1 MADGKIV
8 IDTDLDSSGIEEG
21 LKKTQKSM
29 KSQAASLAAEY
40 KKQGMTASD
49 AFKKAWSEIERS
61 SASSSVAVE
70 KDFQEMSNSGEKAA
84 DNVEKEWK
92 SSGVSIGNA
101 LSKIGSITAKGLKV
115 AATAI
120 TGTATAMGGI
130 ATAAV
135 KVGSDFEAQMSRVQA
150 ISGATGEEFEKLR
163 SQAIELGADTAF
175 SATEAAQGMEN
186 LAAAGFKTSEI
197 MDAMPGMLNLAAAAG
212 EDLASSADI
221 AASTLRG
228 FGLEASDA
236 AHVADVLAENAN
248 RTNSSVSE
256 TGEAMKYVAPL
267 ARAAGISLEETAAA
281 IGIMANAGIQGSQA
295 GTTLRGALS
304 RLSKPTDVMT
314 QAMDELG
321 VSFYD
326 SEGKMLSLTD
336 QVGMLQDAM
345 EGMTDEQKNNYLVT
359 LYGQEALSGMLALIN
374 EGEGSLADLT
384 AAYENCDGAA
394 ETAAK
399 TMQDNLKGAI
409 EELSGSAESL
419 GIVFYD
425 SVADGLKDT
434 VKVVN
439 ESVDDI
445 TEAFTDGGLDKA
457 IKTAGDEFADL
468 ASEAADHAPDMV
480 DAAVDFIDAF
490 ADGIMRNRGELLD
503 SAEDVATTLAGGL
516 AKLLPS
522 ELREPV
528 EDAVEAI
535 SDSLE
540 SGGLK
545 SAGDTFRRTFETAV
559 DAVGTLADVALPLLT
574 EALDFAG
581 DNMNHI
587 VAITGAATAA
597 FLTYRT
603 ATTAVAT
610 ATTIA
615 EKAQQ
620 AWNLAMSANPV
631 GLVAG
636 GIAAIV
642 SALAI
647 YTANSEQASEEQE
660 QFNAEMDELN
670 DKIQESKDGIQRLS
684 ETMKETN
691 SSIDAS
697 VAPLER
703 LKDRLDDAF
712 DSTGKVKEGSE
723 ALAQS
728 ILNQLNDAMG
738 TEYTLTADGFIQNNE
753 NVKQSL
759 DQVSQSIDEY
769 VTSLKQKALS
779 EAASN
784 EYMEAI
790 QEQAEAQ
797 EALNEAQEKYNEALK
812 NYAQVSEEYAQTH
825 DYKALGEAEQQLN
838 DTRTALEEM
847 TGSAAAADAQVSG
860 LESIMDTL
868 GEGTPESVQ
877 KAKDAYASL
886 PIEAQKASEGIT
898 VSQQTIQSAL
908 ASTDYSTMV
917 EGFRL
922 AVQQVEATG
931 GKIPQTLQT
940 YIAMAIGKFS
950 EMTPEAQASAT
961 EMMRLMMQSLE
972 DAGVEF
978 ANDAA
983 TMPSEEVLSTF
994 TEYLISSGAMNGIG
1008 ASSAQALVSGLVGSN
1023 IDGQLSEE
1031 ARSAAESFV
1040 SGFNDLDSETQ
1051 EIWSQAW
1058 YGALQGL
1065 EGFEDLADPAEEGVD
1080 AFLESLAD
1088 ALEVH
1093 SPSRAVKDIFAQV
1106 WPGAV
1111 EGLSEG
1117 EDSLNEKGGNVI
1129 SSFLTTIREGGL
1141 LEGAKQIG
1149 SNIINFF
1156 TGGMTSQK
1164 GNVDAASRDIAES
1177 SNEQLGSADTEAT
1190 GSRKTS
1196 EYNTG
1201 VGSNKGNIDTTSR
1214 NIADSSNTILGS
1226 KDTRGTGAR
1235 KSSEYNSGVGSNK
1248 GAIDKTS
1255 KSIAN
1260 SSNSNLGSADTRGT
1274 GSRKGSEYNSGLG
1287 SNSRTINDTG
1297 RNLSNTANS
1306 GLGSADTGATGRSL
1320 IAAFNRMLNSV
1331 NTWSTGRS
1339 KAQDANNGMG
1349 SVDAGNTGMNFVQG
1363 FINGFG
1369 WADVWSAAWNIGKK
1383 ALSALSSAIKEG
1395 SPSRLTKI
1403 SGKYFGQGFELGISG
1418 EEKNVGKASKRLAD
1432 AALNALDMSDI
1443 SARMSEAMAFNTN
1456 RITRSFALES
1466 SSRIISEQHTD
1477 NTMHLSDEDIIRLA
1491 KEFGKVA
1498 GDAVA
1503 DNVEGMAIKT
1513 NDRELG
1519 RVVRRVERQ

>member
-1 MADGKIV
+1 MSDGKIV
-8 IDTDLDSSGIEEG
+8 IDTDLDSSGLESG
-21 LKKTQKSM
+21 LKK
-29 KSQAASLAAEY
+29 L
-40 KKQGMTASD
+40 
-49 AFKKAWSEIERS
+49 
-61 SASSSVAVE
+61 
-70 KDFQEMSNSGEKAA
+70 
-84 DNVEKEWK
+84 
-92 SSGVSIGNA
+92 
-101 LSKIGSITAKGLKV
+101 GSITTKGLK
-115 AATAI
+115 AATVAI
-120 TGTATAMGGI
+120 TGTATAMAGI
-130 ATAAV
+130 ATVAV

-186 LAAAGFKTSEI
+186 LAAAGFTTSEI

-336 QVGMLQDAM
+336 QVKMMRTAM

-490 ADGIMRNRGELLD
+490 TDGIMRNRGELLD

-615 EKAQQ
+615 EKAQH
-620 AWNLAMSANPV
+620 AWNLAMNANPV

-642 SALAI
+642 SALTI
-647 YTANSEQASEEQE
+647 YTANAEQASEEQE

-670 DKIQESKDGIQRLS
+670 DKIQESKDGIQQLS

-759 DQVSQSIDEY
+759 EQVSQSIDEY

-784 EYMEAI
+784 EYAEAI
-790 QEQAEAQ
+790 QEQAGAQ

-860 LESIMDTL
+860 LEEIMDTL
-868 GEGTPESVQ
+868 GEGTPESIQ

-886 PIEAQKASEGIT
+886 PIEAQKASEGIA
-898 VSQQTIQSAL
+898 VSQQIIQNAL
-908 ASTDYSTMV
+908 ASTDYTTMV

-922 AVQQVEATG
+922 AVDQIEASG
-931 GKIPQTLQT
+931 GEIPESLQLS
-940 YIAMAIGKFS
+940 IQAAINKFDELS
-950 EMTPEAQASAT
+950 PEAQTSAI
-961 EMMRLMMQSLE
+961 EMMRNMMIGMESTVPE
-972 DAGVEF
+972 FADASTMSSEKILDTFRQYLVNSGALSDIGVESI
-978 ANDAA
+978 AD
-983 TMPSEEVLSTF
+983 LQ
-994 TEYLISSGAMNGIG
+994 NGMKSQQG
-1008 ASSAQALVSGLVGSN
+1008 NLDQTSKTL
-1023 IDGQLSEE
+1023 
-1031 ARSAAESFV
+1031 AES
-1040 SGFNDLDSETQ
+1040 SNAQMGSEDTKNTGARKAQ
-1051 EIWSQAW
+1051 E
-1058 YGALQGL
+1058 YN
-1065 EGFEDLADPAEEGVD
+1065 EGV
-1080 AFLESLAD
+1080 E
-1088 ALEVH
+1088 
-1093 SPSRAVKDIFAQV
+1093 
-1106 WPGAV
+1106 
-1111 EGLSEG
+1111 
-1117 EDSLNEKGGNVI
+1117 
-1129 SSFLTTIREGGL
+1129 
-1141 LEGAKQIG
+1141 
-1149 SNIINFF
+1149 
-1156 TGGMTSQK
+1156 SQK
-1164 GNVDAASRDIAES
+1164 GNIDTTSKKVADS
-1177 SNEQLGSADTEAT
+1177 SNELLGSADTKGT
-1190 GSRKTS
+1190 GSRKS
-1196 EYNTG
+1196 KEYDTG
-1201 VGSNKGNIDTTSR
+1201 FGSNKGKINTTSR

-1274 GSRKGSEYNSGLG
+1274 GSRKSSEYNSGLG
-1287 SNSRTINDTG
+1287 SSSRTINDTG

-1339 KAQDANNGMG
+1339 KAQDANNGMR

-1418 EEKNVGKASKRLAD
+1418 EEKNVGKASERLAD

-1466 SSRIISEQHTD
+1466 SSRIINEQHTD
-1477 NTMHLSDEDIIRLA
+1477 NIMHLSDEDIIHLA

-1513 NDRELG
+1513 NNREFG
-1519 RVVRRVERQ
+1519 RVVREVER

>member
-1 MADGKIV
+1 MSDGKIV
-8 IDTDLDSSGIEEG
+8 IDTDLDSSGLESG
-21 LKKTQKSM
+21 LKK
-29 KSQAASLAAEY
+29 L
-40 KKQGMTASD
+40 
-49 AFKKAWSEIERS
+49 
-61 SASSSVAVE
+61 
-70 KDFQEMSNSGEKAA
+70 
-84 DNVEKEWK
+84 
-92 SSGVSIGNA
+92 
-101 LSKIGSITAKGLKV
+101 GSITTKGLK
-115 AATAI
+115 AATVAI

-150 ISGATGEEFEKLR
+150 ISGATGDEFEALR
-163 SQAIELGADTAF
+163 EQAVELGADTAF

-186 LAAAGFKTSEI
+186 LAAAGFTTSEI

-267 ARAAGISLEETAAA
+267 ARAAGISMEETAAA

-336 QVGMLQDAM
+336 QVKMMRNAM
-345 EGMTDEQKNNYLVT
+345 KGMTDEQKNNYLVT

-374 EGEGSLADLT
+374 EGEGSLSDLT
-384 AAYENCDGAA
+384 KAYENCDGAA
-394 ETAAK
+394 EEAAK

-409 EELSGSAESL
+409 EELSGSAETL
-419 GIVFYD
+419 GILFYD
-425 SVADGLKDT
+425 SVSGSLKDT
-434 VKVVN
+434 VQTVN

-445 TEAFTDGGLDKA
+445 TDAFNDGGLNKA

-468 ASEAADHAPDMV
+468 ASEAAKHAPDMV
-480 DAAVDFIDAF
+480 DTAVDFIESF
-490 ADGIMRNRGELLD
+490 TSGILRNRGELLD

-516 AKLLPS
+516 ARLLPD
-522 ELREPV
+522 EMQRPV
-528 EDAVEAI
+528 EKAVEAI
-535 SDSLE
+535 SDSLK

-559 DAVGTLADVALPLLT
+559 DAVGTLANVALPILT
-574 EALDFAG
+574 DALDFAG
-581 DNMNHI
+581 NNMNHI
-587 VAITGAATAA
+587 VAITGAAAAA

-610 ATTIA
+610 ATAIA

-620 AWNLAMSANPV
+620 AWNLAMNANPAV
-631 GLVAG
+631 LVAS

-642 SALAI
+642 AALAI
-647 YTANSEQASEEQE
+647 YSANFNQASVEQQ
-660 QFNAEMDELN
+660 QFNLEMDELN
-670 DKIQESKDGIQRLS
+670 DKIDENREGLESLSASIQETS
-684 ETMKETN
+684 E
-691 SSIDAS
+691 SIDSSA
-697 VAPLER
+697 APLER
-703 LKDRLDDAF
+703 LRNKLDDAF
-712 DSTGKVKEGSE
+712 DSTGKVREGSE
-723 ALAQS
+723 ELAQS
-728 ILNQLNDAMG
+728 ILNQLNEAMG
-738 TEYTLTADGFIQNNE
+738 TEYSLTADGFIQNNE
-753 NVKQSL
+753 GVKQSL
-759 DQVSQSIDEY
+759 EQVSGAIDEY
-769 VTSLKQKALS
+769 VSSLKQKALS
-779 EAASN
+779 EVVSN
-784 EYMEAI
+784 QYTEAI
-790 QEQAEAQ
+790 QQQAEAQ
-797 EALNEAQEKYNEALK
+797 ETLNEAQEKYNAALE
-812 NYAQVSEEYAQTH
+812 NYAKVSAEYSQSH
-825 DYKALGEAEQQLN
+825 DYKALDEAKIRLN
-838 DTRTALEEM
+838 ETRDAL
-847 TGSAAAADAQVSG
+847 TSTTNAAAQADTTVTG
-860 LESIMDTL
+860 LEGVMDTL
-868 GEGTPESVQ
+868 GEGTPEAVQ
-877 KAKDAYASL
+877 KAADAYAQL
-886 PIEAQKASEGIT
+886 PVEAQKAGDGI
-898 VSQQTIQSAL
+898 VVAQQTIQTAL

-917 EGFRL
+917 EGFNL
-922 AVQQVEATG
+922 AVQQIEASG
-931 GKIPQTLQT
+931 GEIPITLQNS
-940 YIAMAIGKFS
+940 IAAAIGKFS
-950 EMTPEAQASAT
+950 ELSPEAQASAI
-961 EMMRLMMQSLE
+961 EMMRDMMAGMESTVPE
-972 DAGVEF
+972 FAGVS
-978 ANDAA
+978 
-983 TMPSEEVLSTF
+983 TMSSEQILSTF
-994 TEYLISSGAMNGIG
+994 SQYLVSSGAMSGIG
-1008 ASSAQALVSGLVGSN
+1008 ASSAQALASGLVGSN
-1023 IDGQLSEE
+1023 LDGQLNDA
-1031 ARSAAESFV
+1031 ARNALDGFI
-1040 SGFNDLDSETQ
+1040 SGFDDLDSETQ

-1164 GNVDAASRDIAES
+1164 GNVDAASRNIAES
-1177 SNEQLGSADTEAT
+1177 SNVILGSMNTEETGFRKTEEYNAGVGSNKGEIDTTSREIADSSNQLLGYADTKGT
-1190 GSRKTS
+1190 GSRKS
-1196 EYNTG
+1196 REYDTG
-1201 VGSNKGNIDTTSR
+1201 VGSNKGKIDTTSR

-1226 KDTRGTGAR
+1226 KDTRGTGSR
-1235 KSSEYNSGVGSNK
+1235 KSSEYNAGVGSNK
-1248 GAIDKTS
+1248 GVIDNTS

-1260 SSNSNLGSADTRGT
+1260 SSNSNLGSADTWGT

-1287 SNSRTINDTG
+1287 SNSGSINSTG
-1297 RNLSNTANS
+1297 RSLSNTANS
-1306 GLGSADTGATGRSL
+1306 GMGSADTWGTGRNKGDE
-1320 IAAFNRMLNSV
+1320 FNSGIGSADS
-1331 NTWSTGRS
+1331 WGTGRS
-1339 KAQDANNGMG
+1339 KAQDANNGLG

-1418 EEKNVGKASKRLAD
+1418 EEKNVGKASERLAD

-1466 SSRIISEQHTD
+1466 SSRIINEQHTD

-1513 NDRELG
+1513 NGREFG
-1519 RVVRRVERQ
+1519 RVVREVER

>member
-228 FGLEASDA
+228 FGLKARDA

-642 SALAI
+642 SALTI
-647 YTANSEQASEEQE
+647 YTANAEQASEEQE

-670 DKIQESKDGIQRLS
+670 DKIQESKDGIQQLS

-759 DQVSQSIDEY
+759 EQVSQSIDEY

-779 EAASN
+779 EAVSN
-784 EYMEAI
+784 EYAEAI
-790 QEQAEAQ
+790 QEQAGAQ

-868 GEGTPESVQ
+868 GEGTPESIQ

-886 PIEAQKASEGIT
+886 PIEAQKASEGIA
-898 VSQQTIQSAL
+898 VSQQIIQSAL
-908 ASTDYSTMV
+908 ASTDYTTMV

-931 GKIPQTLQT
+931 GEIPQTLQT

-1008 ASSAQALVSGLVGSN
+1008 TSSAQALVSGLVGSN
-1023 IDGQLSEE
+1023 IDGQISEE

-1040 SGFNDLDSETQ
+1040 SGFDDLDSETQ

-1164 GNVDAASRDIAES
+1164 GNVDATSLDIAES

-1201 VGSNKGNIDTTSR
+1201 VRSLEK
-1214 NIADSSNTILGS
+1214 A
-1226 KDTRGTGAR
+1226 
-1235 KSSEYNSGVGSNK
+1235 
-1248 GAIDKTS
+1248 
-1255 KSIAN
+1255 
-1260 SSNSNLGSADTRGT
+1260 SNLVSLM
-1274 GSRKGSEYNSGLG
+1274 RK
-1287 SNSRTINDTG
+1287 RT
-1297 RNLSNTANS
+1297 LEKHPK
-1306 GLGSADTGATGRSL
+1306 SL
-1320 IAAFNRMLNSV
+1320 
-1331 NTWSTGRS
+1331 
-1339 KAQDANNGMG
+1339 
-1349 SVDAGNTGMNFVQG
+1349 
-1363 FINGFG
+1363 
-1369 WADVWSAAWNIGKK
+1369 
-1383 ALSALSSAIKEG
+1383 
-1395 SPSRLTKI
+1395 LT
-1403 SGKYFGQGFELGISG
+1403 L
-1418 EEKNVGKASKRLAD
+1418 
-1432 AALNALDMSDI
+1432 
-1443 SARMSEAMAFNTN
+1443 
-1456 RITRSFALES
+1456 
-1466 SSRIISEQHTD
+1466 H
-1477 NTMHLSDEDIIRLA
+1477 
-1491 KEFGKVA
+1491 
-1498 GDAVA
+1498 
-1503 DNVEGMAIKT
+1503 
-1513 NDRELG
+1513 
-1519 RVVRRVERQ
+1519 

>member
-1 MADGKIV
+1 MSDGKIV
-8 IDTDLDSSGIEEG
+8 IDTDLDSSGLESG
-21 LKKTQKSM
+21 LKK
-29 KSQAASLAAEY
+29 L
-40 KKQGMTASD
+40 
-49 AFKKAWSEIERS
+49 
-61 SASSSVAVE
+61 
-70 KDFQEMSNSGEKAA
+70 
-84 DNVEKEWK
+84 
-92 SSGVSIGNA
+92 
-101 LSKIGSITAKGLKV
+101 GSITTKGLK
-115 AATAI
+115 AATVAI

-150 ISGATGEEFEKLR
+150 ISGATGEEFEALR
-163 SQAIELGADTAF
+163 EQAVELGADTAF

-186 LAAAGFKTSEI
+186 LAAAGFTTSEI
-197 MDAMPGMLNLAAAAG
+197 IDAMPGMLNLAAAAG

-228 FGLEASDA
+228 FGLEASEA
-236 AHVADVLAENAN
+236 GHVADVLAENAN

-336 QVGMLQDAM
+336 QVKMMRTAM

-434 VKVVN
+434 VQVVN

-445 TEAFTDGGLDKA
+445 TDAFTDGGLDKA

-490 ADGIMRNRGELLD
+490 TDGIMRNRGDLLD

-620 AWNLAMSANPV
+620 AWNLAMNANPV

-642 SALAI
+642 SALTI
-647 YTANSEQASEEQE
+647 YTANAEQASEEQE

-670 DKIQESKDGIQRLS
+670 DKIQESKDGIQQLS

-759 DQVSQSIDEY
+759 EQVSQSIDEY

-784 EYMEAI
+784 EYTEAI
-790 QEQAEAQ
+790 QEQAGAQ

-868 GEGTPESVQ
+868 GEGTPESIQ

-886 PIEAQKASEGIT
+886 PIEAQKASEGIA
-898 VSQQTIQSAL
+898 VSQQIIQSAL
-908 ASTDYSTMV
+908 ASTDYTTMV

-931 GKIPQTLQT
+931 GEIPQTLQT

-972 DAGVEF
+972 ESGVEF
-978 ANDAA
+978 ADDAA
-983 TMPSEEVLSTF
+983 TMPSEEVISTF

-1040 SGFNDLDSETQ
+1040 SGFDNLDSETQ

-1065 EGFEDLADPAEEGVD
+1065 EGFEDLADPAEKGADE
-1080 AFLESLAD
+1080 FLRSLED
-1088 ALEVH
+1088 ALGIQ
-1093 SPSRAVKDIFAQV
+1093 SPSKEVKEIFSYV

-1117 EDSLNEKGGNVI
+1117 EDSLNEKGRNVI
-1129 SSFLTTIREGGL
+1129 SSFLTTIQEGGL

-1164 GNVDAASRDIAES
+1164 GNVDATSRGIAES

-1201 VGSNKGNIDTTSR
+1201 VGSNKGNIDTTSKD
-1214 NIADSSNTILGS
+1214 IADSSNEL
-1226 KDTRGTGAR
+1226 
-1235 KSSEYNSGVGSNK
+1235 
-1248 GAIDKTS
+1248 
-1255 KSIAN
+1255 
-1260 SSNSNLGSADTRGT
+1260 LGSADTRGT
-1274 GSRKGSEYNSGLG
+1274 GSRKTSEYNSGLG
-1287 SNSRTINDTG
+1287 SNSRTINNTG

-1339 KAQDANNGMG
+1339 KAQDANNGMR

-1403 SGKYFGQGFELGISG
+1403 SGKYFGQGFGLGISG
-1418 EEKNVGKASKRLAD
+1418 EEKNVGKASERLAD

-1443 SARMSEAMAFNTN
+1443 STRMSEAMAFNTN